1 MCTNVIKM
9 CLSSIKN
16 NNGMTHCRKGDLKN
30 ISLDFTS
37 ERYYKKARA
46 QTKLGKKKKRKK
58 GKKDLRKV
66 QRKCF

>member
-1 MCTNVIKM
+1 M

-30 ISLDFTS
+30 ISFDFTS

-46 QTKLGKKKKRKK
+46 QTKLGKKKKERKA
-58 GKKDLRKV
+58 KKISV
-66 QRKCF
+66 KCRENVFE